1 MTTGSRLSQP
11 WRHSR
16 SLVLFDPD
24 ARAVEPDGV
33 TAGDVV
39 FDVDAAAGF
48 DGAVDAEAAEADI
61 GRLTPDLFIPAVGA
75 LRDNAHR
82 DKVFHD
88 GVIFLMSQLLKR

>member
-16 SLVLFDPD
+16 SLFLFDPD

-33 TAGDVV
+33 TAGD
-39 FDVDAAAGF
+39 
-48 DGAVDAEAAEADI
+48 VDAEAAEADI